1 LLRRKRAV
9 FLLAVPSDRRK
20 LALAEHPPQNHEHNP
35 ANHPASSMPIP
46 DNVICHTLR
55 WWIALTLTLGSSAAG
70 ADYGTA
76 VFVTGPVILVQSSGQ
91 SAALAKGT
99 QVKAGDL
106 LRLGPSGRAQIR
118 FRDGTFLSLTPG
130 AELRIEGYRSGGD
143 AKGKEAAFFTLFHG
157 AARFLAG
164 AIGPTPGSRF
174 RVTTPMAAI
183 DVAVGGFVAIVGKG
197 LQVNVGAGRIILRND
212 AGTLTVVAGQRAYVA
227 ERNTPPYLVG
237 TAIPERIAP

>member
-1 LLRRKRAV
+1 MGVRFSLPAPGLLPLRRYLSIASKTVFCSGHDPGLHGQTRAR
-9 FLLAVPSDRRK
+9 LPH
-20 LALAEHPPQNHEHNP
+20 ALP
-35 ANHPASSMPIP
+35 
-46 DNVICHTLR
+46 
-55 WWIALTLTLGSSAAG
+55 WWIALTLTLSSAAAS

-76 VFVTGPVILVQSSGQ
+76 VFVIGPVTLVQSSGR

-118 FRDGTFLSLTPG
+118 FRDGAFLSLMPG
-130 AELRIEGYRSGGD
+130 AELRIEGYRFGGD
-143 AKGKEAAFFTLFHG
+143 AKGKEAAFFTLFRG

-164 AIGPTPGSRF
+164 AIGAAPGSRF

-183 DVAVGGFVAIVGKG
+183 DVEVGGFVAIVGKG
-197 LQVNVGAGRIILRND
+197 LQVNVGAGRVILRND
-212 AGTLTVVAGQRAYVA
+212 AGTLTVDAGQRAYVA